1 MDDINFSKDTDLL
14 NSTYC
19 SNDSTNLST
28 IYNYHKTYTELCLK
42 YNRNLNKV
50 FWQNDYYLSSQSAY
64 NNYHKSIYIINHI
77 SVNLNKLILDIYIIE
92 DNYFIS
98 EDYILNI
105 LGDTY
110 IQNYLTR
117 VYNIN
122 CYFTNLYISSHN
134 FKELIWKT
142 YDSKNYAYFCSKDG
156 LNRYKNIFNFN
167 FINYKTNIQRI
178 NELEIIN
185 ENKIKDLEKEIIKL
199 QNKEFSDNNLL
210 LEKDTELYKL
220 KQKFEELEIDYKNI
234 RQKNND
240 TQQMLDKK
248 KSGIYKL
255 QNKVKEQD
263 KQLKEIEELLEDNL
277 HTHFQELTESEL
289 NYKKLESEFNN
300 LYSEKINL
308 QELYN
313 IQENIIISKVEKLEL
328 KDNKITYLQE
338 NMNMQLEDKDYISEN
353 KLLKNQI
360 NDQEEII
367 KQLLDRL
374 EILDREKN
382 KNMLGNVLSNVL
394 SNIFN

>member
-122 CYFTNLYISSHN
+122 LTLRAFSPSFAHFISLLHPANCSWP
-134 FKELIWKT
+134 LI
-142 YDSKNYAYFCSKDG
+142 SLPHLCPLCSFS
-156 LNRYKNIFNFN
+156 L
-167 FINYKTNIQRI
+167 TC
-178 NELEIIN
+178 
-185 ENKIKDLEKEIIKL
+185 DL
-199 QNKEFSDNNLL
+199 
-210 LEKDTELYKL
+210 
-220 KQKFEELEIDYKNI
+220 
-234 RQKNND
+234 
-240 TQQMLDKK
+240 
-248 KSGIYKL
+248 
-255 QNKVKEQD
+255 
-263 KQLKEIEELLEDNL
+263 
-277 HTHFQELTESEL
+277 LT
-289 NYKKLESEFNN
+289 
-300 LYSEKINL
+300 
-308 QELYN
+308 
-313 IQENIIISKVEKLEL
+313 
-328 KDNKITYLQE
+328 
-338 NMNMQLEDKDYISEN
+338 
-353 KLLKNQI
+353 
-360 NDQEEII
+360 
-367 KQLLDRL
+367 
-374 EILDREKN
+374 
-382 KNMLGNVLSNVL
+382 
-394 SNIFN
+394 